1 MFYPAQT
8 GGVRTYLRAKSR
20 WLRAHTCIQH
30 SVVAPV
36 IGQDRDPGVVGV
48 PSFPIPYSHGFRW
61 PVSSALA
68 TRCLLRLAPQL
79 IEAGDPYQF
88 AWSALHAKKKLQI
101 KALAFY
107 HSDLPQLAG
116 QRFGKAA
123 QQAAN
128 LYVGKLYRQFDLVL
142 APSQIMVKKLRALGV
157 PQAAH
162 QPLGVDTNIFSPLR
176 KNAQL
181 RARLGLAANTR
192 LIIYAGRFTREKNLP
207 ELIRAIEELGAPYHL
222 LLVGRGKVRHA
233 SNVVTCLPYEADT
246 RALAGLI
253 AACDLFVHP
262 GQFETFG
269 LVVLEALACGVPV
282 LGVAGGGVAELVE
295 ENSGLLVRNGSSAEL
310 VEGIRRLFRSDLRAM
325 GENGRRRMLAH
336 YDWNCIMP
344 QLMLHY
350 ASLTGV
356 RWDSALSLQAGR
368 GP

>member
-36 IGQDRDPGVVGV
+36 IGPDKDPGVIGV
-48 PSFPIPYSHGFRW
+48 PSFPIPYSNGFRW

-101 KALAFY
+101 NALAFY
-107 HSDLPQLAG
+107 HSDLPQLAE

-157 PQAAH
+157 SQAAL
-162 QPLGVDTNIFSPLR
+162 QPLGVDTNLFSPHR
-176 KNAQL
+176 KNALL
-181 RARLGLAANTR
+181 RARLGLAPNAR

-207 ELIRAIEELGAPYHL
+207 QLIKAVEELGAPYHL
-222 LLVGRGKVRHA
+222 LLVGRGKLRHV
-233 SNVVTCLPYEADT
+233 SSVVTCLPYEAEPL
-246 RALAGLI
+246 ALAGLI

-262 GQFETFG
+262 GQYETFG

-295 ENSGLLVRNGSSAEL
+295 ENSGLLVRTGSSAEL
-310 VEGIRRLFRSDLRAM
+310 AEGIRRLFRNDLRAM
-325 GENGRRRMLAH
+325 GESGRRRMLAH
-336 YDWNCIMP
+336 YDWDCIMP
-344 QLMLHY
+344 QLMMHY

-356 RWDSALSLQAGR
+356 RWGTPLTVQAGA
-368 GP
+368 GL

>member
-20 WLRAHTCIQH
+20 WLKTHTCIQH
-30 SVVAPV
+30 TVVAPV
-36 IGQDRDPGVVGV
+36 IGSDRECGVVGV
-48 PSFPIPYSHGFRW
+48 PSLPIPYSNGFRW
-61 PVSSALA
+61 PVSSVLA
-68 TRCLLRLAPQL
+68 TRCLLQLAPTL

-101 KALAFY
+101 NALAFY

-157 PQAAH
+157 PQVEH
-162 QPLGVDTNIFSPLR
+162 QPLGVDTNLFSPQR
-176 KNAQL
+176 KNAML

-207 ELIRAIEELGAPYHL
+207 QLIKAVETLGAPYHL
-222 LLVGRGKVRHA
+222 LLVGRGKVAHR
-233 SNVVTCLPYEADT
+233 SSVVTCLPYEAEPG
-246 RALAGLI
+246 ALASLI

-262 GQFETFG
+262 GQYETFG

-282 LGVAGGGVAELVE
+282 LGVAGGGVAELVDE
-295 ENSGLLVRNGSSAEL
+295 DSGLLVRNGSSTALAE
-310 VEGIRRLFRSDLRAM
+310 GMRRLFRSDLRAL
-325 GENGRRRMLAH
+325 GENGRRRMLVH
-336 YDWNCIMP
+336 YDWNCVMP
-344 QLMLHY
+344 QLMQHY
-350 ASLTGV
+350 TSLSNASMRSTLPAQ
-356 RWDSALSLQAGR
+356 SML
-368 GP
+368 